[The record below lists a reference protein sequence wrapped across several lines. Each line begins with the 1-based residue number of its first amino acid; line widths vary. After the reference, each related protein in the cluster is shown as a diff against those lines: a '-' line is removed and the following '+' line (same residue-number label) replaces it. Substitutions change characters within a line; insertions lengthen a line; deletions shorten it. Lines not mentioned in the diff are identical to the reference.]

1 MFPGRHKIQAAGF
14 GDCTV
19 QGYIRREKL
28 ITLPYPK
35 LVFRPQCELE
45 QVSTPGA
52 FFSRSLLPPIADP
65 LLAGVPGLLLSIR
78 QHQISSFLFA
88 MVCPTM
94 AFLKGF
100 SRLTSR
106 SERQGL

>member
-1 MFPGRHKIQAAGF
+1 MFPDQRKIQAAGL

-19 QGYIRREKL
+19 QGYIRHEKL

-52 FFSRSLLPPIADP
+52 FSPDPSFPRLRTRCLLVSQGFFLP
-65 LLAGVPGLLLSIR
+65 IR
-78 QHQISSFLFA
+78 QHQTYPSY
-88 MVCPTM
+88 
-94 AFLKGF
+94 
-100 SRLTSR
+100 
-106 SERQGL
+106 Q